1 MASDGVLMTV
11 AAARGAGFLLLW
23 LVLAGFHAGDL
34 PAIVV
39 AVGVATWA
47 SLRLLPPR
55 PGRISLSGL
64 AWLALRFP
72 GQSLLAG
79 IDVAARALNPR
90 LKLRPGLVVYRP
102 ALPQG
107 VGRDAFCALASLMP
121 GTLPA
126 DTDADGALLVHCLDI
141 DQPVLAQL
149 RTEETLFMHALG
161 KRLGDG

>member
-1 MASDGVLMTV
+1 MASDAVLMT
-11 AAARGAGFLLLW
+11 ATAARGAAFLLLW
-23 LVLAGFHAGDL
+23 LVWAGFHAGDL

-39 AVGVATWA
+39 AVGAATWA

-55 PGRISLSGL
+55 AGRMSLSGL

-79 IDVAARALNPR
+79 IDVAMRALNPR
-90 LKLRPGLVVYRP
+90 MKLRPCFVTYVP
-102 ALPQG
+102 SLPPS

-126 DTDADGALLVHCLDI
+126 DTKADGALLVHCLDT
-141 DQPVLAQL
+141 DQPVLTQM
-149 RTEETLFMHALG
+149 RTEEALFMHALG
-161 KRLGDG
+161 KRLADG